1 MKKMQLLGLFLH
13 ESLLIFGSFV
23 DKPPCKRYY
32 GRSSTILHC
41 KVWLIHPSFFQEAG
55 RIFVLMKAYKVAWN
69 VIIKDRWP
77 RKINKFLAD
86 FEDKFVVLQDYCM

>member
-1 MKKMQLLGLFLH
+1 MKKMPLLVLFLH
-13 ESLLIFGSFV
+13 ESLLFFHVSFV
-23 DKPPCKRYY
+23 ENPPFIRCY

-77 RKINKFLAD
+77 RKINKF
-86 FEDKFVVLQDYCM
+86 